1 MLTKL
6 SDPQLRF
13 VGRIL
18 HRRIERRNRR
28 GRLPPTAF
36 RGGRMLASVSLLRAA
51 SAGALLAFLTGCVG
65 AIAPPAAV
73 PLAAGS
79 QSASAALRASSQTG
93 LDVDGSAQTTGLL
106 YVADYT
112 NEAIHIYPLKGKN
125 QQEIGLIQGVP
136 VVEFLNVDR
145 RHNLYV
151 VEFSAG
157 KVLVY
162 PRGATAPSLTL
173 TVEPKGAFPNAVAIS
188 RAGEVAVGQF
198 QTTGIEFFKKGATS
212 PFKTIPPA
220 YGSAGFC
227 AYDAAGN
234 LYAILSSASGPSHIG
249 EIVGGGSGTRMVD
262 LGVNTGITNAKGI
275 QVDTQ
280 GSVAVVGD
288 SGTLNRYQA
297 GTNTLLGTSQLLDP
311 PSDGPNP
318 NGGFSLLASGKNLY
332 VASALLNAQNLGE
345 ALEYAYPAGGAIRNT
360 VTVQI
365 PPGGGQ
371 QTAVTGVAVDPPERP

>member
-1 MLTKL
+1 M
-6 SDPQLRF
+6 F
-13 VGRIL
+13 
-18 HRRIERRNRR
+18 
-28 GRLPPTAF
+28 
-36 RGGRMLASVSLLRAA
+36 ASVSLLRSA
-51 SAGALLAFLTGCVG
+51 SAGALVACLTGCAG
-65 AIAPPAAV
+65 TAAPPASAPFEAAPFAGTSLV
-73 PLAAGS
+73 PSAHAAS
-79 QSASAALRASSQTG
+79 DATAKAM
-93 LDVDGSAQTTGLL
+93 GLL

-145 RHNLYV
+145 QHNLYV

-162 PRGATAPSLTL
+162 PRGATSPSLTL

-188 RAGEVAVGQF
+188 RTGEVAVGQF
-198 QTTGIEFFKKGATS
+198 QTNGIEFFKKGATS

-227 AYDAAGN
+227 AYDGAGN
-234 LYAILSSASGPSHIG
+234 LYAILSSASGASHIG

-275 QVDTQ
+275 QIDKQ
-280 GSVAVVGD
+280 GDIAVVGD

-297 GTNTLLGTSQLLDP
+297 GTNTLIGTSQLLDP

-371 QTAVTGVAVDPPERP
+371 QTSVTGVAVDPPERP